1 MKDTDTMSALHI
13 TDEIIALD
21 TDTEWTHYTQPNVP
35 HTMKHSQD
43 FNMDHIES
51 KLKKTHLLNYI
62 KQLYHTE
69 AQETKILLNKVTSV
83 VGFSSIF

>member
-62 KQLYHTE
+62 KQQRYR
-69 AQETKILLNKVTSV
+69 
-83 VGFSSIF
+83 SSRDKNLT